1 MKKGID
7 YWESM
12 FEYYASVYPPYAE
25 RTINWFPSG
34 QMEITVR
41 LDDRTFW
48 VFDMIGPTI
57 KPLGDKDLNPE
68 AEDDISEEE
77 YRIRLSK
84 NLRIKMHRTAV
95 SQDVL
100 ARRSGI
106 STVMINRY
114 MNAKATPS
122 TYNLERIARALQ
134 CSPTELL
141 VY

>member
-7 YWESM
+7 YWKTM
-12 FEYYASVYPPYAE
+12 FEYYASVYPQYAA
-25 RTINWFPSG
+25 RTIHWFPSG

-41 LDDRTFW
+41 LDNGTFW
-48 VFDMIGPTI
+48 IFDMIGPTL
-57 KPLGDKDLNPE
+57 KPLGDRDLNPD
-68 AEDDISEEE
+68 AEEDISEEE
-77 YRIRLSK
+77 YRIRLSR
-84 NLRIKMHRTAV
+84 NLRIKMHHTAV

-122 TYNLERIARALQ
+122 MYNLERIARALQ

>member
-12 FEYYASVYPPYAE
+12 FEYYANVYPQYAE

-48 VFDMIGPTI
+48 VFDMIGPTL
-57 KPLGDKDLNPE
+57 KPLGNKELNPE
-68 AEDDISEEE
+68 SEDSISEEE

-84 NLRIKMHRTAV
+84 NLRIKMHHTAV

-122 TYNLERIARALQ
+122 MYNLERIARALQ

>member
-12 FEYYASVYPPYAE
+12 FEYYANVYPQYAE

-48 VFDMIGPTI
+48 VFDMIGPTL
-57 KPLGDKDLNPE
+57 KPLGNKDLNPE
-68 AEDDISEEE
+68 AEDDMSEEE
-77 YRIRLSK
+77 YRIRLSR
-84 NLRIKMHRTAV
+84 NLRIKMHHTAV

>member
-12 FEYYASVYPPYAE
+12 FEYYANVYPQYAE

-48 VFDMIGPTI
+48 VFDMIGPTL
-57 KPLGDKDLNPE
+57 KPLGNKELNPE
-68 AEDDISEEE
+68 SEDSISEEE

-84 NLRIKMHRTAV
+84 NLRIKMH
-95 SQDVL
+95 L
-100 ARRSGI
+100 
-106 STVMINRY
+106 
-114 MNAKATPS
+114 
-122 TYNLERIARALQ
+122 
-134 CSPTELL
+134 
-141 VY
+141 

>member
-1 MKKGID
+1 
-7 YWESM
+7 
-12 FEYYASVYPPYAE
+12 
-25 RTINWFPSG
+25 
-34 QMEITVR
+34 MEITVR

-48 VFDMIGPTI
+48 VFDMIGPTL
-57 KPLGDKDLNPE
+57 KPLGNKELNPE
-68 AEDDISEEE
+68 SEDSISEEE

-84 NLRIKMHRTAV
+84 NLRIKMHHTAV

-122 TYNLERIARALQ
+122 MYNLERIARALQ

>member
-7 YWESM
+7 YWETM
-12 FEYYASVYPPYAE
+12 FEYYASVYPQYAE

-57 KPLGDKDLNPE
+57 KPLGNRDLNPE
-68 AEDDISEEE
+68 AENDISEEE

-84 NLRIKMHRTAV
+84 NLRIKMHHTAV

-114 MNAKATPS
+114 VNAKATPS
-122 TYNLERIARALQ
+122 MYNLERIARALQ

>member
-7 YWESM
+7 YWETM
-12 FEYYASVYPPYAE
+12 FEYYANVYPQYAA

-41 LDDRTFW
+41 LDNRTFW
-48 VFDMIGPTI
+48 IFDMIGPTL
-57 KPLGDKDLNPE
+57 KPLGDRDLNPD

-77 YRIRLSK
+77 YRIRLSR
-84 NLRIKMHRTAV
+84 NLRKKMIHTAV

-106 STVMINRY
+106 SAVMINRY

-122 TYNLERIARALQ
+122 MYNLERIARALQ

>member
-12 FEYYASVYPPYAE
+12 FEYYASVYPLYAE

-57 KPLGDKDLNPE
+57 KPLGNKDLNPE

-77 YRIRLSK
+77 YRIRLSR
-84 NLRIKMHRTAV
+84 NLRIKMHHTAV

-106 STVMINRY
+106 SAVMINRY

-122 TYNLERIARALQ
+122 MYNLERIARALQ

>member
-12 FEYYASVYPPYAE
+12 FEYYANVYPQYAE

-34 QMEITVR
+34 QMEITIR

-48 VFDMIGPTI
+48 VFDMIGPTL
-57 KPLGDKDLNPE
+57 KPLGNKELNPE
-68 AEDDISEEE
+68 SEDSISEEE

-84 NLRIKMHRTAV
+84 NLRIKMHHTAV

-122 TYNLERIARALQ
+122 MYNLERIARALQ

>member
-7 YWESM
+7 YWGTM
-12 FEYYASVYPPYAE
+12 FEYYANVYPQYAE
-25 RTINWFPSG
+25 RTIHWFPSG

-48 VFDMIGPTI
+48 VFDMIGPTL
-57 KPLGDKDLNPE
+57 KPLGDRDLNPD

-77 YRIRLSK
+77 YRIRLSR
-84 NLRIKMHRTAV
+84 NLRIKMHHTAV

-106 STVMINRY
+106 SAVMINRY

-122 TYNLERIARALQ
+122 MYNLERIARALQ

>member
-7 YWESM
+7 YWKSM
-12 FEYYASVYPPYAE
+12 FEYYANVYPSYAE

-48 VFDMIGPTI
+48 VFDMIGPTL
-57 KPLGDKDLNPE
+57 KPLGNKDLNLE
-68 AEDDISEEE
+68 AENDISEEE

-84 NLRIKMHRTAV
+84 NLRIKMHHTAV

-122 TYNLERIARALQ
+122 MYNLERIARALQ

>member
-7 YWESM
+7 YWETM
-12 FEYYASVYPPYAE
+12 FEYYASVYPQYAE

-57 KPLGDKDLNPE
+57 KPLGNRDLNPE
-68 AEDDISEEE
+68 AENDISEDE

-84 NLRIKMHRTAV
+84 NLRIKMHHTAV

-122 TYNLERIARALQ
+122 MYNLERIARALQ

>member
-12 FEYYASVYPPYAE
+12 FEYYANVYPQYAE

-48 VFDMIGPTI
+48 VFDMIGPTL
-57 KPLGDKDLNPE
+57 KPLGNKELNPE
-68 AEDDISEEE
+68 SENSISEEE
-77 YRIRLSK
+77 YRIRFSR
-84 NLRIKMHRTAV
+84 NLRVKMLHSAM
-95 SQDVL
+95 SQEVL
-100 ARRSGI
+100 AKLSGI
-106 STVMINRY
+106 SHVTICKYV
-114 MNAKATPS
+114 NAKATPS
-122 TYNLERIARALQ
+122 MYNLERIARALQ

>member
-7 YWESM
+7 YWETM
-12 FEYYASVYPPYAE
+12 FEYYASIYPQYAE

-48 VFDMIGPTI
+48 VFDMIGPTL
-57 KPLGDKDLNPE
+57 KPLGNRDLNPE

-84 NLRIKMHRTAV
+84 NLRIKMHHTAV

-114 MNAKATPS
+114 VNAKATPS
-122 TYNLERIARALQ
+122 MYNLERIARALQ

>member
-12 FEYYASVYPPYAE
+12 FEYYANVYPQYAE

-48 VFDMIGPTI
+48 VFDMIGPTL
-57 KPLGDKDLNPE
+57 KPLGNKELNPE
-68 AEDDISEEE
+68 SEDSISEEE

-84 NLRIKMHRTAV
+84 NLRIKMHHTAV

-122 TYNLERIARALQ
+122 LYNLERIARALQ

>member
-7 YWESM
+7 YWETM
-12 FEYYASVYPPYAE
+12 FEYYASIYPQYAE

-48 VFDMIGPTI
+48 VFDMIGPTL
-57 KPLGDKDLNPE
+57 KPLGNRDLNPE

-84 NLRIKMHRTAV
+84 NLRIKMHHTAV

-122 TYNLERIARALQ
+122 MYNLERIARALQ

>member
-12 FEYYASVYPPYAE
+12 FEYYANVYPQYAE

-41 LDDRTFW
+41 LDDRKFW
-48 VFDMIGPTI
+48 VFDMIGPTL
-57 KPLGDKDLNPE
+57 KPLGNKELNPE
-68 AEDDISEEE
+68 SEDSISEEE

-84 NLRIKMHRTAV
+84 NLRIKMHHTAV

-122 TYNLERIARALQ
+122 MYNLERIARALQ

>member
-12 FEYYASVYPPYAE
+12 FDYYARVYPQYAE

-34 QMEITVR
+34 EMEITVR

-48 VFDMIGPTI
+48 VFDMMGPTI
-57 KPLGDKDLNPE
+57 KPLGNKELNPE
-68 AEDDISEEE
+68 AEDEISEEE
-77 YRIRLSK
+77 YRIRLSR
-84 NLRIKMHRTAV
+84 NLRIKMYHTTI
-95 SQDVL
+95 SQDTL
-100 ARRSGI
+100 SKRSGI
-106 STVMINRY
+106 SAVTINKY

-122 TYNLERIARALQ
+122 AYNLERIARALQ
-134 CSPTELL
+134 CSATELL

>member
-1 MKKGID
+1 
-7 YWESM
+7 
-12 FEYYASVYPPYAE
+12 
-25 RTINWFPSG
+25 
-34 QMEITVR
+34 MEITVR

>member
-7 YWESM
+7 YWETM
-12 FEYYASVYPPYAE
+12 FEYYANVYPRYAA
-25 RTINWFPSG
+25 RTIHWFPSG

-41 LDDRTFW
+41 LDNGTFW

-57 KPLGDKDLNPE
+57 RPLGNRDLNPE

-77 YRIRLSK
+77 YRIRLSR
-84 NLRIKMHRTAV
+84 NLREKMYHTAV
-95 SQDVL
+95 SQDML

-114 MNAKATPS
+114 ASAKATPS